1 MLILAEQ
8 YPQALAALDK
18 VKELGAENAGH
29 MFFRATTLDHL
40 MLKKEALD
48 YYERFL
54 AASKNNPDQ
63 EFQARQRIKLLEREV
78 GKR

>member
-1 MLILAEQ
+1 
-8 YPQALAALDK
+8 
-18 VKELGAENAGH
+18 
-29 MFFRATTLDHL
+29 MFFRATTLDRL